1 MDPGG
6 TGLAGTGLRTAFL
19 KNAPTY
25 GQIAYT
31 DVSAPTSHIRIAK
44 AADGSGDQILLTGVD
59 PAWSPGGA
67 KLVYRTGQG
76 LRLQMLTVQVPFSSL
91 QPSAAQSRL

>member
-76 LRLQMLTVQVPFSSL
+76 LLVTNVDGSGTFQLTTAVGGPE
-91 QPSAAQSRL
+91 